1 MHAFQLQKISDET
14 KQDLLFI
21 MSSQE
26 ILLQFADILKL
37 QPQEVEDK
45 LNSQVLTQIVK
56 VLR

>member
-37 QPQEVEDK
+37 PPQEVEDK
-45 LNSQVLTQIVK
+45 LNSQVLTQIVN